1 MKDSLS
7 TLRFLGTRLANYL
20 AAVVV
25 SYLLAAITA
34 TQYVIASLGRMGVD
48 VGLADR
54 LTMTARDIGGMA
66 GMFLPL
72 IAFALL
78 LAFLVTA
85 LICRWWA
92 RWRLP
97 LYVLAGATA
106 LVAMHLSLNLALGLT
121 PVAIAGS
128 GSGLLLQALAGA
140 AGGLTYV
147 LLLGR
152 SGQVI
157 GPSVDP
163 GGR

>member
-25 SYLLAAITA
+25 AYLLASITA

-48 VGLADR
+48 VGLADL
-54 LTMTARDIGGMA
+54 LTMTARDISGMA

-78 LAFLVTA
+78 V
-85 LICRWWA
+85 
-92 RWRLP
+92 

-106 LVAMHLSLNLALGLT
+106 MVAMHLSLNLALGLT

-128 GSGLLLQALAGA
+128 GGGLLLQALAGA